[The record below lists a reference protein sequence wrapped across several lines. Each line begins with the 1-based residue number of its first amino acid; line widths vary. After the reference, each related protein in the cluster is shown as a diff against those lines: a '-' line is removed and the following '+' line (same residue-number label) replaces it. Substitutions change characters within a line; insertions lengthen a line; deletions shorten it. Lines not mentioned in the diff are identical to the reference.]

1 MPIFAVKEGFKGQRI
16 LSFPE
21 ESIRSFL
28 KDVRIKNLYITR
40 IGFFPEVKYHYNN
53 KLEGVDYCILIYCIQ
68 GKGWFETG
76 QKKYEVKH
84 DQFFIL
90 PSQVSYSF
98 GANNED
104 PWSIYWIHFKGNV
117 ALSFVPS
124 LIHPYSIDPDKYSRI
139 QERRDMIE
147 EIYSCLESGFI
158 KEYYVYACSCL
169 HHLLASFL
177 YLQAFRKIR
186 QIHSHKQGTMEQVI
200 HYMKEHIHEKLRLE
214 RIAVQFH
221 LSVSQFSFLFKQ
233 YTSHSPIDYFIRLKI
248 QRACQY
254 MDLTRLKVSEIAL
267 LLGFEDLSYFS
278 RIFSKVMKMSPSAYR
293 NHIRDNQA

>member
-1 MPIFAVKEGFKGQRI
+1 
-16 LSFPE
+16 
-21 ESIRSFL
+21 
-28 KDVRIKNLYITR
+28 
-40 IGFFPEVKYHYNN
+40 
-53 KLEGVDYCILIYCIQ
+53 
-68 GKGWFETG
+68 
-76 QKKYEVKH
+76 
-84 DQFFIL
+84 
-90 PSQVSYSF
+90 
-98 GANNED
+98 
-104 PWSIYWIHFKGNV
+104 
-117 ALSFVPS
+117 
-124 LIHPYSIDPDKYSRI
+124 
-139 QERRDMIE
+139 
-147 EIYSCLESGFI
+147 
-158 KEYYVYACSCL
+158 
-169 HHLLASFL
+169 
-177 YLQAFRKIR
+177 
-186 QIHSHKQGTMEQVI
+186 MEQVI